1 MAKQY
6 RVDTSEG
13 MAEYIKSMNDEQLA
27 KDTYYQNWQ
36 NWQKRLNDLR
46 EQEYGVW
53 SSPSSVNINPVTPGF
68 TQGRKPSLSDGKKY
82 KDAIKMYGK
91 REDFYKNFIRIN

>member
-36 NWQKRLNDLR
+36 NWLNGLR
-46 EQEYGVW
+46 KQEYGT
-53 SSPSSVNINPVTPGF
+53 SRPSRGDVTPVMPGS
-68 TQGRKPSLSDGKKY
+68 TQGRKP
-82 KDAIKMYGK
+82 
-91 REDFYKNFIRIN
+91 